1 MIKWYIHLIF
11 ILIYFLVVVQLL
23 SHVQLFATP
32 WTAVHKAPLSFTVS
46 WSLLKLMSIELV
58 MLFNH
63 PIICCPL
70 LVLPSIFSS
79 IRFFSNEPEELKANI
94 D

>member
-1 MIKWYIHLIF
+1 MIKWYIYLIF

-32 WTAVHKAPLSFTVS
+32 WTAVHKAPLSFTIS
-46 WSLLKLMSIELV
+46 WSLLKSVSTELV

-63 PIICCPL
+63 LILFFPL
-70 LVLPSIFSS
+70 VFGFSC
-79 IRFFSNEPEELKANI
+79 FHHQDLF
-94 D
+94 